1 MIPLLFATII
11 NTFVPGIMQIGS
23 FTTAI
28 FSEKGSSTVIGICL
42 FCLGTNFKVKDIKE
56 SFKRG
61 GVLLITKVLS
71 GAIIGIVINRYF
83 GFSGILGIS
92 TIAIIGAS
100 TNSNNNL
107 YLTLVNEYGDEKDLA
122 AQGMLNFNTGA
133 FFTLVI
139 LGAAGTANIPI
150 MSLISAIGP
159 FLIGIIIGNLD
170 EEIGEFFKPG
180 ITMIIPLMGFCIGA
194 SINLQ
199 NVVRAGLSGIL
210 LGLIVLIGT
219 GIPLVAIDRILN
231 KRPGYAGAALSSVA
245 GNAVATPS
253 ALALL
258 DNRFQIYVETA
269 TTQIAAAVIITIVV
283 TPIFTMIIYKKY
295 KKIKEYNIFYS
306 TNSIVKK
313 KKV

>member
-11 NTFVPGIMQIGS
+11 NTFTPQITQIGS

-28 FSEKGSSTVIGICL
+28 FSEKGSATVIGICL
-42 FCLGTNFKVKDIKE
+42 FCLGTNFRIKDIKE

-61 GVLLITKVLS
+61 GVLLVTKVLS
-71 GAIIGIVINRYF
+71 GAIIGIVINQYF
-83 GFSGILGIS
+83 GFAGIFGIS

-107 YLTLVNEYGDEKDLA
+107 YLTLVNEYGDENDLS

-139 LGAAGTANIPI
+139 LGVAGTTNIPV

-159 FLIGIIIGNLD
+159 FLIGILFGNLD
-170 EEIGEFFKPG
+170 EEIGMFFKPG
-180 ITMIIPLMGFCIGA
+180 ITIIIPLMGFCIGS

-199 NVVRAGLSGIL
+199 NIIKAGLNGVL

-219 GIPLVAIDRILN
+219 GVPLVLMDRIVN

-245 GNAVATPS
+245 GNAVATPY

-258 DNRFQIYVETA
+258 DNRFEIYVESA
-269 TTQIAAAVIITIVV
+269 TTQIAAAVIITIIL
-283 TPIFTMIIYKKY
+283 TPIITMLIAKKY
-295 KKIKEYNIFYS
+295 NK
-306 TNSIVKK
+306 
-313 KKV
+313 